1 MSEYKEYL
9 QREPNLALGKKLKV
23 TAWGLTAA
31 VLVLVGLMRRPE
43 LKIPL
48 PEGFT
53 FSFLPPV
60 HAVLNSIVSI
70 ALVVAVVA
78 IKNKNIQAHKRA
90 ISVAMVSS
98 VMFLLCYVAYHF
110 TTAETLFGDI
120 NGDGVV
126 DAQEKMEAG
135 SARTVY
141 FLFLISHIVLAAVS
155 LPFILFTWINGL
167 TNQFA
172 KHKKLARWVFPMW
185 LYVAVTGPICYF
197 LLKPYY

>member
-1 MSEYKEYL
+1 MSDYKEYL
-9 QREPNLALGKKLKV
+9 QREPNVGLGKKLKV
-23 TAWGLTAA
+23 TAWVLTAA

-60 HAVLNSIVSI
+60 HAILNSIVAI
-70 ALVVAVVA
+70 ALVVAVLA
-78 IKNKNIQAHKRA
+78 IKNKNIQRHKRA

-98 VMFLLCYVAYHF
+98 VLFLLCYVAYHF
-110 TTAETLFGDI
+110 TTAEVRYG
-120 NGDGVV
+120 GEGV
-126 DAQEKMEAG
+126 MRG
-135 SARTVY
+135 VY
-141 FLFLISHIVLAAVS
+141 FFFLISHIVLAAVS

-185 LYVAVTGPICYF
+185 LYVAVTGPICYL